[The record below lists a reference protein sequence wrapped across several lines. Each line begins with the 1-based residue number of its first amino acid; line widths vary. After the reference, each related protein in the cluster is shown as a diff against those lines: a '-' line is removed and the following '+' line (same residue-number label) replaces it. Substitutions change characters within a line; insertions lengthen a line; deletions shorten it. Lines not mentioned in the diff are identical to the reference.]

1 MFPIFYLI
9 LRPTVV
15 PLIVILRQFTF
26 NMEYNVTYTSL
37 GEEQDVKLLA
47 KSYTLY
53 KIGKCFHIQMQHLQ
67 VAFYTWIETMEFTT
81 LSVQ

>member
-15 PLIVILRQFTF
+15 PLVVILRQFIF
-26 NMEYNVTYTSL
+26 NMEYNETFTSL

-47 KSYTLY
+47 KSYILY
-53 KIGKCFHIQMQHLQ
+53 KIGKCFNIQMHH
-67 VAFYTWIETMEFTT
+67 VETG
-81 LSVQ
+81 LNIYGLKQLVSLYD